1 MKIAFFTGTYF
12 PQINGVVTS
21 THTFVTELEKRGH
34 EVTIICPKMDEFQ
47 YSTDKVWRFRSFA
60 YPFQKEHR
68 IVSPFSRK
76 LKQFKDKEFD
86 IIQIQTPF
94 FMGHLAQY
102 LSWKYDIPMVHTYHT
117 FWIEY
122 LHYFPL
128 IPKNFIRKLIIY
140 LQRTSVTGV
149 IML

>member
-1 MKIAFFTGTYF
+1 MRLRLFVQKW
-12 PQINGVVTS
+12 TS
-21 THTFVTELEKRGH
+21 FNTQLTKYGDFDRLPTLSKRN
-34 EVTIICPKMDEFQ
+34 
-47 YSTDKVWRFRSFA
+47 
-60 YPFQKEHR
+60 
-68 IVSPFSRK
+68 IVLCLLSRK